1 MVNKRSFKIS
11 ADTLAGILF
20 SIPWLDVLAYVWRSG
35 RKLWHGL
42 ADEGMYEVLDYESTL
57 ELLDD
62 TGQQAR
68 FEKQER
74 VRYLHNNI
82 LAYQDQA
89 WGDGEILL
97 DYQCSPGTVVD
108 QYRPGRK
115 TYLLISLRE
124 VKERGDV
131 DEFHISWNMQNCFL
145 RRQEQW
151 ETEVRHRTK
160 RLEIKVIFP
169 ETRPPIRVWL
179 QEYMRR
185 RTRPLPHDTL
195 QQLPDERWVVSWRVE
210 KPRLYEEYI
219 LKWAW

>member
-1 MVNKRSFKIS
+1 
-11 ADTLAGILF
+11 
-20 SIPWLDVLAYVWRSG
+20 
-35 RKLWHGL
+35 
-42 ADEGMYEVLDYESTL
+42 
-57 ELLDD
+57 
-62 TGQQAR
+62 
-68 FEKQER
+68 
-74 VRYLHNNI
+74 

>member
-11 ADTLAGILF
+11 GDTLVEILF
-20 SIPWLDVLAYVWRSG
+20 SIPWLDVLAYIWRSG
-35 RKLWHGL
+35 RKLWNGL

-62 TGQQAR
+62 TGQQAC

-89 WGDGEILL
+89 WGDGKILL

-115 TYLLISLRE
+115 TYLLISLRD

-131 DEFHISWNMQNCFL
+131 DEFHIKWNMQDCFL

-160 RLEIKVIFP
+160 RLEMNVIFP
-169 ETRPPIRVWL
+169 KSRPPIRVWL

-185 RTRPLPHDTL
+185 RTRPLPYNML
-195 QQLPDERWVVSWRVE
+195 QQLPDKRWAVSWRVE